1 MFKVKATM
9 IGFQGDTAKYPCH
22 FNYQVGDEIIW
33 TGAEFKGRICP
44 AILAPLSQKVDGMYK
59 AGPRYIENAFYYPFW
74 YAPVSEYDPSYKK
87 YDGIGFKPV
96 LKTIKEPQYHMANL
110 RPANSYLWPPYPE
123 RTINR
128 AIFLQCGDLRT
139 AATFR
144 LEAFDLADDGD
155 CVTYFRRMMV
165 ILSKVLSEPGVAVD
179 KILNLFTRDEIE
191 DIYPALSQ
199 ILVQILSEELELT
212 GYLDIKDGKARV
224 TRKGETKLKTF
235 IEGLPAEDRKALN
248 L

>member
-1 MFKVKATM
+1 MFKVKITVVD
-9 IGFQGDTAKYPCH
+9 FRGDTRKYPCH
-22 FNYQVGDEIIW
+22 FNYRIGDEIIW

-44 AILAPLSQKVDGMYK
+44 AILVPLSQKVDGLYK

-74 YAPVSEYDPSYKK
+74 YAPVSEYDPAYKK

-96 LKTIKEPQYHMANL
+96 LETIEEPQYHMANL

-139 AATFR
+139 AATFK

-155 CVTYFRRMMV
+155 CLTYFRRMMV
-165 ILSKVLSEPGVAVD
+165 ILSKVLSSPGVDVE

-191 DIYPALSQ
+191 NIYPALSS
-199 ILVQILSEELELT
+199 ILVRILVEELELM
-212 GYLDIKDGKARV
+212 GYLEVEEGKARV
-224 TRKGETKLKTF
+224 TGKGQKKLQDF
-235 IEGLPAEDRKALN
+235 IESLPAEDREALK